1 MIMKQ
6 SLSLVVLLGMLTVG
20 ICSCKKEQKETKDII
35 TKIAPKPKAPSG
47 PQQMSNH
54 NYKKSIEWLG
64 NNYTVTISRYADKSL
79 AMATDGEKQY
89 YDNKVDVKIIREDGS
104 VFFKKTFTKSDFKEY
119 TDNQYGRNGALIG
132 FMYDTVEGNY
142 VKFGASVGSPDP
154 NSDEFI
160 PIDVSISNLGAVNI
174 SSSIQVDTNTDEQK
188 PKKTELEMAEED
200 GM

>member
-35 TKIAPKPKAPSG
+35 TKIAPKPKTPSG
-47 PQQMSNH
+47 PQQMSNYD
-54 NYKKSIEWLG
+54 YKKSIEWLG
-64 NNYTVTISRYADKSL
+64 NNYTITISRYADKEL
-79 AMATDGEKQY
+79 AMATDGENQY
-89 YDNKVDVKIIREDGS
+89 YDNKVDVKITRQDGS
-104 VFFKKTFTKSDFKEY
+104 IFFEKTFTKSDFKEY

-160 PIDVSISNLGAVNI
+160 PFDVAISNLGAVNI
-174 SSSIQVDTNTDEQK
+174 SSSVQVDTNTDEEKQ
-188 PKKTELEMAEED
+188 KTELEMAEED